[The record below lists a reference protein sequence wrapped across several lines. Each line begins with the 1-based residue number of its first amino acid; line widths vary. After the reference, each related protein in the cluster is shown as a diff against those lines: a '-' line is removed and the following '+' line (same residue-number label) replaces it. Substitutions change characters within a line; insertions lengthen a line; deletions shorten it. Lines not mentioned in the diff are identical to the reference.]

1 MGAWE
6 VKGPA
11 KGTCRSWR
19 DVYPE
24 LAGQVARI
32 TAPRGR
38 GIAWEGT
45 EIWAYRDRPR
55 SVSECLAAN
64 VARWPDREA
73 YVFHPGGE
81 RMTWGEVGVGRSRRC
96 GASAEIRLQER

>member
-1 MGAWE
+1 
-6 VKGPA
+6 
-11 KGTCRSWR
+11 TCKSWR

-32 TAPRGR
+32 TAPLGR

-55 SVSECLAAN
+55 SISECLAAN

-81 RMTWGEVGVGRSRRC
+81 RMTWGDVGAQVDRAAAG
-96 GASAEIRLQER
+96 